1 MKKSAVFIASAA
13 AAVFATISY
22 VSSMETGSSKALV
35 LQEDVPD
42 ISGDTELNA
51 QTKNEQHTTLSEDAS
66 YPTPV
71 KQLQQTLAYG
81 LVNADAPSLPL
92 LQGDIEQFAQSNIS
106 EDQAL
111 PNELTELKSRLNKLK
126 QLSQ

>member
-22 VSSMETGSSKALV
+22 VSSMETGSSKTLV
-35 LQEDVPD
+35 LKEDVSETSAD
-42 ISGDTELNA
+42 IQLKTSENS
-51 QTKNEQHTTLSEDAS
+51 KETTLSEDAS

-106 EDQAL
+106 ETHAL

>member
-22 VSSMETGSSKALV
+22 VSLMETGSSKALV
-35 LQEDVPD
+35 LQEDVSD

-106 EDQAL
+106 EDHTL